1 MSAAPGSSLAGQ
13 ILDASLRTALLDF
26 SHQEEGRTVVDAD
39 RLLEHCRN
47 LGYGLIGTAA
57 APMPFLGS
65 SPMDEGHGWEEGNE
79 TLGGEGSGAPTGE
92 ETAQS
97 EAGSARSSATT
108 RALEEVKRYT
118 GDLRSPGFEAAMAHD
133 PLRLSVSDPA
143 LAQHRPV
150 TEEPAP
156 TPEELGLEVV
166 ATESAPSSLRL
177 TPGTKTAGSSRSASS
192 LHRSKKRARESTPTG
207 TGASGAS
214 ASAARSKPARPKP
227 AATAVT
233 PSIRT
238 PAQLQAVVR
247 EASGREIRLSAFVAK
262 QRLEE
267 LAKPTAST
275 PAPRPIVFATDSES
289 EPETPTAENP
299 DASTKPKHPEES
311 KKVKS
316 KPESKSKAKS
326 KSLSSAVKELEGSLS
341 SSSSSDDSDVQES
354 SKADIATN
362 CRNLSLQVQKKASGK
377 EGGSQKPDDGGAQGN
392 FGSKRVGFET
402 PPRL

>member
-1 MSAAPGSSLAGQ
+1 MVSSLVVTPAPLTAEQESGAKGLKTLSAPVVLPPILESRETPPRPEDVLAEAGVPEPQVTAAPGSPLAGH
-13 ILDASLRTALLDF
+13 ILDVSLRAALLDF

-57 APMPFLGS
+57 APMPFLGF
-65 SPMDEGHGWEEGNE
+65 SPMDEGGHGWEEGDE

-92 ETAQS
+92 ETAPS
-97 EAGSARSSATT
+97 EADSAKSTATT

-150 TEEPAP
+150 SEAPAP

-166 ATESAPSSLRL
+166 ATESAPSSLQL
-177 TPGTKTAGSSRSASS
+177 TPGTKAAGGSKSASS

-214 ASAARSKPARPKP
+214 ATAARSKSRPKP
-227 AATAVT
+227 AATAAT
-233 PSIRT
+233 PSTRT

-247 EASGREIRLSAFVAK
+247 EASGREIRLSAFVAR

-275 PAPRPIVFATDSES
+275 PASRPIVFATDSES
-289 EPETPTAENP
+289 ETETPTVE
-299 DASTKPKHPEES
+299 DPE
-311 KKVKS
+311 
-316 KPESKSKAKS
+316 
-326 KSLSSAVKELEGSLS
+326 
-341 SSSSSDDSDVQES
+341 
-354 SKADIATN
+354 
-362 CRNLSLQVQKKASGK
+362 LQ
-377 EGGSQKPDDGGAQGN
+377 
-392 FGSKRVGFET
+392 
-402 PPRL
+402 